1 MKTYFILF
9 LCTNIPI
16 SHDINCEV
24 GVSDDL
30 GVFGSQCVVKTQ
42 KYSNIIL
49 KTLKEFIIT
58 T

>member
-49 KTLKEFIIT
+49 KTLKEFNL
-58 T
+58 